1 MSLFAACLVGLQV
14 SAIAD
19 KDDQQQA
26 KQTVIVAVG
35 AAGNEEYGHLFSG
48 WADLWQS
55 AASHGRTEFIQ
66 LGNLSDDDD
75 LAKFSDHVSRA
86 AKHQTAEPLWVVL
99 IGHGTFDGRT
109 AHFNMRGKDL
119 SAAKM
124 NDLLKDAQRPVAVI
138 NCTSC
143 SSPFINAVSGPNRI
157 VITGTKDG
165 SELQFARFGGY
176 IADAIGKLEADIDRD
191 GQTSLLEAWLHAA
204 RATAQFYEADGRL
217 ATEHSLLDDNGDG
230 KGTRFEVFEGIRVRK
245 NVSNKEQLDGKLAAD
260 WHLIRSDAER
270 SLSPEQR
277 QRRNQLEGQLEALK
291 QRKAELSES
300 EYLQELEKILLP
312 LARLYNDAASTD

>member
-1 MSLFAACLVGLQV
+1 MCAACLVGLWVPAV
-14 SAIAD
+14 SAEGE
-19 KDDQQQA
+19 QQLE

-35 AAGNEEYGHLFSG
+35 AAGNEEYGQLFST
-48 WADLWQS
+48 WADLWQA
-55 AASHGRTEFIQ
+55 AASHGQTEFRQ
-66 LGNLSDDDD
+66 LGRQDDGDD
-75 LAKFSDHVSRA
+75 LAEFSDHVSRA
-86 AKHQTAEPLWVVL
+86 IKQQTAEPLWVVL

-109 AHFNMRGKDL
+109 ARFNLRGKDL
-119 SAAKM
+119 SAAKL
-124 NDLLKDAQRPVAVI
+124 NELLKDAERPVAVI

-204 RATAQFYEADGRL
+204 RATEQFYEADGRL

-230 KGTRFEVFEGIRVRK
+230 KGTRFEVFEGIRVRQ
-245 NVSNKEQLDGKLAAD
+245 NVSNKERLDGKLAAD

-277 QRRNQLEGQLEALK
+277 QRRNQLEAQLEELRQK
-291 QRKAELSES
+291 KAELSES
-300 EYLQELEKILLP
+300 EYLQQLERILLP
-312 LARLYNDAASTD
+312 LARLYDEATSTD